1 MRTKS
6 PVFARN
12 AEFGDGHIDLLGH
25 FRQLRSR
32 LDTDP
37 EYARSLRGRE
47 EPVSAGANFKL
58 AALDPP
64 QTLAD
69 GLDPLGRLFSDELQR
84 NVQRLR
90 PRPARIG
97 REALHAFDKARDAGA
112 NFRVKIDANEYS
124 HIFASR
130 SGCVGTGLRS
140 VRTRRSP
147 VDHFQRL
154 LRCELADALAIAGE
168 IPFDHLRAFCSREG
182 DVYQTHGFLLGS

>member
-12 AEFGDGHIDLLGH
+12 AEIGDGHIDLLGH

-32 LDTDP
+32 LDSDP
-37 EYARSLRGRE
+37 EYGRSLRGRE
-47 EPVSAGANFKL
+47 EPVSAGANLKL

-64 QTLAD
+64 QTLTD

-90 PRPARIG
+90 PHPARIG

-124 HIFASR
+124 HIFASL

-140 VRTRRSP
+140 VRTGRSP
-147 VDHFQRL
+147 V
-154 LRCELADALAIAGE
+154 
-168 IPFDHLRAFCSREG
+168 S
-182 DVYQTHGFLLGS
+182 THQYKRSTAEPCGRSE

>member
-12 AEFGDGHIDLLGH
+12 AEIGDGHIDLLGH

-90 PRPARIG
+90 PRPSRIG

-112 NFRVKIDANEYS
+112 NFRVKIDANKYS
-124 HIFASR
+124 HIRIS
-130 SGCVGTGLRS
+130 LRLCGDGPQA
-140 VRTRRSP
+140 RPDGAERRLP
-147 VDHFQRL
+147 PL
-154 LRCELADALAIAGE
+154 LSA
-168 IPFDHLRAFCSREG
+168 
-182 DVYQTHGFLLGS
+182 